1 MDKKLKTT
9 EIIYQKIYRPTSR
22 KRSLAM
28 KKYQIFLIYFLLS
41 NITLVAQNHIEIF
54 DPSKIFVYVVFFIE
68 KNGDTLTQEKI
79 TFQRLNKP
87 WIYQRKQSEL
97 EIIYEP
103 DYSGLMNFVH
113 PHKAEQERK
122 ERNMLKAK
130 KKKSWANYNWIEESE
145 ITGMIE
151 TDSSIWLHP
160 PRGNQY
166 VYAYLSAYPEVYLN
180 ELKPGG
186 NWKNKLY
193 ILKGYL
199 SNEEFTGTV
208 INDFKVIG
216 TGVDTVGNSEI
227 KDCWKIE
234 STNIHSKLG
243 KSTSYFVFDKVYYGF
258 VRMEF
263 EYYNGI
269 KIIYRLKEVIK
280 KE

>member
-1 MDKKLKTT
+1 
-9 EIIYQKIYRPTSR
+9 
-22 KRSLAM
+22 
-28 KKYQIFLIYFLLS
+28 
-41 NITLVAQNHIEIF
+41 
-54 DPSKIFVYVVFFIE
+54 
-68 KNGDTLTQEKI
+68 
-79 TFQRLNKP
+79 
-87 WIYQRKQSEL
+87 
-97 EIIYEP
+97 
-103 DYSGLMNFVH
+103 MNFVH

-130 KKKSWANYNWIEESE
+130 EKAKKKKTWNYTWIEESE

-166 VYAYLSAYPEVYLN
+166 VYAYLSAYPKVDLN
-180 ELKPGG
+180 ELKLGG
-186 NWKNKLY
+186 KWGSKLY
-193 ILKGYL
+193 IQKGYP

-208 INDFKVIG
+208 ENDFKVIG

-234 STNIHSKLG
+234 STDIHSKLG
-243 KSTSYFVFDKVYYGF
+243 KTTSYFVFDKVYYGF